1 MQSNNLHQAQG
12 RISGETAKSRPR
24 FNGLSGQKS
33 VDCFYLLIQK
43 TFACN
48 SAWDG
53 AGLVKLSEGQH
64 RSALAVEYAQLLL
77 GLLQNALLL
86 LIQIAARAID
96 VEHQHGHR

>member
-1 MQSNNLHQAQG
+1 MA
-12 RISGETAKSRPR
+12 
-24 FNGLSGQKS
+24 FFDQKS
-33 VDCFYLLIQK
+33 VDCSCLLIQK

-48 SAWDG
+48 SGWDG
-53 AGLVKLSEGQH
+53 AGWVKLSEGQH

-86 LIQIAARAID
+86 LIQIAACAID

>member
-12 RISGETAKSRPR
+12 RISGETTRSRPR
-24 FNGLSGQKS
+24 FNGLFDQKS
-33 VDCFYLLIQK
+33 VDYFCLLIQK
-43 TFACN
+43 TLVCN
-48 SAWDG
+48 SQWDD

-64 RSALAVEYAQLLL
+64 RSALAVEYAQFLL